1 MAYTAYRML
10 KVPVAQIEKFMA
22 EAIAEGWQPFGP
34 PIMQYPASDH
44 VLQAIVQGTPEGG
57 GGPATITSE
66 DISDASET
74 GKSVLTAEDA
84 AAARTAIGAGTS
96 SLSIGTTS
104 STAKAG
110 DYQPAWEQ
118 VSEKP
123 AVIAA
128 GADAASARLAI
139 GAGTSS
145 VVIGS
150 GGSQAAAGN
159 HDHSITADAGS
170 GLAAAANLQAL
181 AVALSTRIKAL
192 EDAAV

>member
-10 KVPVAQIEKFMA
+10 KVPVVQIEKFMA

-57 GGPATITSE
+57 GGPTTITSE
-66 DISDASET
+66 GISDASET

-84 AAARTAIGAGTS
+84 AA
-96 SLSIGTTS
+96 
-104 STAKAG
+104 
-110 DYQPAWEQ
+110 
-118 VSEKP
+118 
-123 AVIAA
+123 
-128 GADAASARLAI
+128 ARLAI